1 MRMAILPRVVRA
13 CALPWLL
20 VFAPAAAAQDSAHPT
35 VDYAVVSII
44 GDRFTVADRNT
55 DVRRQGHEG
64 YTFPLGSAS
73 VDGAA
78 LAAVKEVLLERL
90 PGSNVTLAVIREPAV
105 FEAQAEVL
113 GLTRDTQPLLD
124 ALQPVLSR
132 IRARRVVLVS
142 KIREP
147 VEVHFDNVY
156 RERPGVVEGLGFYL
170 DPGKRIKDTNTFEP
184 TSGYIGIFTNFRI
197 SVVDQGTGKL
207 IDEERVSA
215 TDPVRDIRK
224 DPWESLT
231 PEQKVG
237 AIKANVRDRIG
248 KVLPGLIE
256 RSR

>member
-1 MRMAILPRVVRA
+1 MRLLAA
-13 CALPWLL
+13 CLL
-20 VFAPAAAAQDSAHPT
+20 AVIFCAHAQDRAAGT
-35 VDYAVVSII
+35 ADYAVVSII

-90 PGSNVTLAVIREPAV
+90 PGSSITLAVIREPAV
-105 FEAQAEVL
+105 YEAQEEVL

-156 RERPGVVEGLGFYL
+156 RERPGMVEGLGFYL
-170 DPGKRIKDTNTFEP
+170 DPGKRIKDSKTFEA
-184 TSGYIGIFTNFRI
+184 TAGYIGIVTNFRI

-207 IDEERVSA
+207 IDEERVAA

-231 PEQKVG
+231 PEQKVA
-237 AIKANVRDRIG
+237 AIKSNVKAQIQ

>member
-1 MRMAILPRVVRA
+1 MRLLAA
-13 CALPWLL
+13 CLL
-20 VFAPAAAAQDSAHPT
+20 AVIFCAHAQERTAATA
-35 VDYAVVSII
+35 DYAVVSII

-90 PGSNVTLAVIREPAV
+90 PGSSVTLAVIREPAV
-105 FEAQAEVL
+105 YEAQEEVL

-156 RERPGVVEGLGFYL
+156 RERPGMVEGLGFYL
-170 DPGKRIKDTNTFEP
+170 DPGKRIKDSNTFEA
-184 TSGYIGIFTNFRI
+184 TAGYIGIFTNFRI

-207 IDEERVSA
+207 IDEERVAA

-231 PEQKVG
+231 PEQKVA
-237 AIKANVRDRIG
+237 AIKSNVKAQIQ